1 MMDHDDPA
9 DPENDPDFIPQDGA
23 VDAPISPMGA
33 GFQGLWGSPTPVFV
47 PKTST
52 PLEEGEDGDE
62 AEGDI
67 PTFALWPMKYL
78 QHAQFL
84 SRPEVHIRES
94 YGAGDHRVYV
104 MDDGRKHCLVSRM
117 VDTSPDGCTYCLV
130 GQIPLAAYER
140 LVDDVSFGD
149 GIFST
154 ARHLA
159 LCAVFES
166 RDAVSNVSIAQ
177 SFANVDEVPTEYLPP
192 GPAIAFTELPE
203 E

>member
-1 MMDHDDPA
+1 MDHDDPP
-9 DPENDPDFIPQDGA
+9 DPQDDPDFIPQDGD
-23 VDAPISPMGA
+23 VDAPFLPMGRRMP
-33 GFQGLWGSPTPVFV
+33 GMWGSPTPVFV

-52 PLEEGEDGDE
+52 PLEEDEDEDD
-62 AEGDI
+62 AGDI
-67 PTFALWPMKYL
+67 PTFALWSMKYL

-84 SRPEVHIRES
+84 SRAEARIRET

-117 VDTSPDGCTYCLV
+117 VGTSPDGCTYCLV
-130 GQIPLAAYER
+130 GQIPLASYER
-140 LVDDVSFGD
+140 LVDDDTFAD

-177 SFANVDEVPTEYLPP
+177 SFANVDEVPAEYLPA
-192 GPAIAFTELPE
+192 GPAISFTELPE
-203 E
+203 D